1 MKFVTPLNEAT
12 REQLRSIVSSDAP
25 FHKRRRSRAILLSN
39 QGFKV
44 DIIASIFE
52 VTRDTVSAWLDPW
65 EEEAFDGLEDTPLP
79 GRSRKT
85 TAEEDAMLCQ
95 IVELHPQQSNR
106 ARLVV
111 EKKLKK
117 SLSPKTIRRHLQ
129 ESGYSY
135 RRIWQDICRYAIE
148 NSVSAFNS
156 ANG

>member
-52 VTRDTVSAWLDPW
+52 VTRDTVSAWIDPW
-65 EEEAFDGLEDTPLP
+65 EEEAFDGLEDTPL
-79 GRSRKT
+79 
-85 TAEEDAMLCQ
+85 
-95 IVELHPQQSNR
+95 LHPQQSNR